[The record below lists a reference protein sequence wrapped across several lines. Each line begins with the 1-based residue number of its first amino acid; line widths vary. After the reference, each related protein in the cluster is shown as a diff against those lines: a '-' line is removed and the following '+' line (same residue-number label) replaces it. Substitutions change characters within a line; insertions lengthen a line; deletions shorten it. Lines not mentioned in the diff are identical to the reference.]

1 MGESVWA
8 WSKTAASNSTAD
20 SSINWA
26 EGQSPGSVNNSA
38 RSMMAAIAK
47 LRDDQG
53 GALTLAGG
61 TTAYTATTNQGLGS
75 LADGARIHVVVNA
88 VNTGAVTL
96 NVDALGAKSLRKN
109 VAGRAT
115 DIIAG
120 EMQIDMHLI
129 LEYDASV
136 NGATGAWI
144 WLNAPTLPTPGAING
159 LILSNNATDATND
172 IDIAAGTAT
181 DSTDLVVLRL
191 ASAFTKKLDAT
202 WAVGT
207 GAGGMESGTTKTAD
221 NWYFPYLIL
230 RPDTGVTD
238 VVFSDDPAA
247 PTLPTNYTI
256 YRRLGAVYN
265 NVSNVLA
272 QFVQDGD
279 HFQWKVGVADIN
291 AANPGTTAVLRT
303 LSVPEGIRVLADIS
317 VIVQDTSPT
326 AATIAL
332 ISDPSITDSAV
343 STGTA
348 NMGFNTT
355 DTSTQIQLQIMTN
368 TSAQVRSRLNQSTA
382 DHTLLIYTHGW
393 WDRREQD

>member
-88 VNTGAVTL
+88 ANTGAVTL

-120 EMQIDMHLI
+120 EMQIDMHLV

-159 LILSNNATDATND
+159 LILSNSAVDATND
-172 IDIAAGTAT
+172 IVIAAGTAT
-181 DSTDLVVLRL
+181 DSTGLVTMRL
-191 ASAFTKKLDAT
+191 ASALTKALDAT
-202 WAVGT
+202 WVVGT
-207 GAGGMESGTTKTAD
+207 GAGGMASGTTKTAAT
-221 NWYFPYLIL
+221 WYYAYLIM
-230 RPDTGVTD
+230 RSDTGVVD
-238 VVFSDDPAA
+238 VVFDDNRTTPSQ
-247 PTLPTNYTI
+247 PTNYTHFRYI
-256 YRRLGAVYN
+256 GAVYN
-265 NVSNVLA
+265 NVSDVLA
-272 QFVQDGD
+272 QFVQ
-279 HFQWKVGVADIN
+279 
-291 AANPGTTAVLRT
+291 
-303 LSVPEGIRVLADIS
+303 
-317 VIVQDTSPT
+317 
-326 AATIAL
+326 
-332 ISDPSITDSAV
+332 
-343 STGTA
+343 
-348 NMGFNTT
+348 
-355 DTSTQIQLQIMTN
+355 
-368 TSAQVRSRLNQSTA
+368 STA
-382 DHTLLIYTHGW
+382 DPDEFIWEDPTNDVQVANLGTTSASYTATAPPATHAHLSGYYADATVAQILYVRATGQTNAAAAIPYYTASNPVAAQSVPWFKTILIDASSQFAARSSSADSTFGAICHGW
-393 WDRREQD
+393 KDTRGRV